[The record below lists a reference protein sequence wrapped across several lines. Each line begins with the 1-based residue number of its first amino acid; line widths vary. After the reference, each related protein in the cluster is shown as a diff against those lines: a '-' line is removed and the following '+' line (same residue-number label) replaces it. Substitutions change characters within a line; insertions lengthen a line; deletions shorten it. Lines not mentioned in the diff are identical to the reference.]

1 MPGWVSLQNHIGQN
15 RTIIQIPIG
24 KVFITILCYQLITSN
39 ANKIHTNQHMLSHD
53 VYWLHGCSVG
63 VWWLAYRCS
72 YHLFQYSQR
81 YCSCCFL
88 IVVGHFT
95 FRAQLVVVQKVR
107 STITGLRRRLHDSV
121 FNTKTN
127 ICSPFWPS
135 VYTQMMKTHTQT
147 GDFWIR
153 RPKWR
158 PWKRI
163 LEKQLTVH
171 M

>member
-72 YHLFQYSQR
+72 YHLFQCSQR

-107 STITGLRRRLHDSV
+107 STITGLNCYLWLLLCLVGCLLVAVTFFKNGLSAL
-121 FNTKTN
+121 FFKTN
-127 ICSPFWPS
+127 
-135 VYTQMMKTHTQT
+135 
-147 GDFWIR
+147 
-153 RPKWR
+153 
-158 PWKRI
+158 
-163 LEKQLTVH
+163 L
-171 M
+171 